1 MTGQEIKLELSKIAL
16 ANGLSVESAKA
27 FYNWIEEDYVP
38 PKDKQTP
45 FDDTPIEELAERTRM
60 KNSIIRRCRENRIF
74 TIGDLIRCGGYKF
87 NSFST
92 YTSYN
97 TPLTWQVS
105 KRKLNWRNEC
115 RKCSQANYT
124 KRSKRLQVQYM
135 W

>member
-16 ANGLSVESAKA
+16 ANGLPVESANA

-60 KNSIIRRCRENRIF
+60 KNSIIRRCRENHIF

-87 NSFST
+87 NSFRMVGASMLFEIHNVLEER
-92 YTSYN
+92 YGISG
-97 TPLTWQVS
+97 W
-105 KRKLNWRNEC
+105 K
-115 RKCSQANYT
+115 
-124 KRSKRLQVQYM
+124 YM
-135 W
+135 